1 MDVSRKRV
9 LIVDDEPHI
18 RESLRLVLEEEYE
31 VVVAAG
37 ADEALGQLHSHDSSQ
52 HLLPNLILLDVAMPG
67 IDGVELLKQLT
78 SEYPRVPVVMLTANN
93 NARTAVKAL
102 KLGAVDYL
110 NKPFDVEELL
120 GLIGETIETA
130 EAENG
135 SEPVA
140 VSRRIAVGETNGD
153 FGTLVGTHP
162 LMLELY
168 KKIEQVAVRDT
179 TVLVTGESGTGKE
192 LVAKE
197 LHRRS
202 SRATGPFIALNC
214 AAIPESLIE
223 SELFGH
229 EKGSFT
235 HAVDR
240 RIGHFEL
247 ANNGTLFLDEIG
259 ELTLPV
265 QVKMLRFLQEQEFY
279 RVGRSKPIKVDVR
292 IIAATNKSLE
302 HCVNNGTFRQDLFYR
317 VNVVAI
323 ESPPLRERIEDLP
336 NLVTAF
342 AKRLATSYGK
352 VEPQFSA
359 DCLTALSQYSWP
371 GNVRELENVIES
383 ILALCANDQ
392 ICANDLPSR
401 LRQSRASNSSDLKQ
415 SVLEGVLPFDEAERQ
430 FEREIIL
437 KALQKTDFIQTKAAE
452 LLGISRRILKYK
464 MDKLGINDRPPETMN

>member
-135 SEPVA
+135 SEPIA

-214 AAIPESLIE
+214 AAIQESLIE

-336 NLVTAF
+336 NLVAAF

-352 VEPQFSA
+352 VEPRFSA

-383 ILALCANDQ
+383 ILALCANEQ